1 MIFLVNDIASNC
13 WCWIKKPINSSGF
26 LDTTHQSSVESIFT
40 PKQTPARRI
49 KERKEI
55 FYVPKSGPDIKI
67 KNKSAIEEDC
77 ASLISET
84 GTISESVSSL
94 QFFDTDAIKSDITDA
109 VRSVTDSMSAP
120 FRMFMTKIAQL
131 RDEEKKKEDETPEPV
146 NPIQDIIPPEDKEE
160 TNEEDSSVII
170 FKQPNKRTSEETSD
184 LRATSKR
191 RKKTVGELKPFSYEE
206 VTMTSLAAEE
216 EVKPLEQGDM
226 LNKGDDSKATSI
238 RQRTNLKAGNK
249 SSFQKFLKKKFKK

>member
-1 MIFLVNDIASNC
+1 MNTKHYL
-13 WCWIKKPINSSGF
+13 PYRSGF

-67 KNKSAIEEDC
+67 KHKTSIDED
-77 ASLISET
+77 SVSVTSET

-94 QFFDTDAIKSDITDA
+94 QFFDPISITSDISGA
-109 VRSVTDSMSAP
+109 VKTVTDSMSAP

-131 RDEEKKKEDETPEPV
+131 RDEEKNKEETPAPV
-146 NPIQDIIPPEDKEE
+146 CPIQETIPPEDTDD

-170 FKQPNKRTSEETSD
+170 FKPSSKRPQSEETNE
-184 LRATSKR
+184 LRATTKR
-191 RKKTVGELKPFSYEE
+191 RKKTVGDLKPFSYEE
-206 VTMTSLAAEE
+206 VTMSTLAAQE
-216 EVKPLEQGDM
+216 EVKPRAEGDM
-226 LNKGDDSKATSI
+226 LNKGEEGRATSI
-238 RQRTNLKAGNK
+238 RQRTAIKSGNK
-249 SSFQKFLKKKFKK
+249 SSFQKFLKSKFNR